1 MATHSLTQRA
11 YVLDAQGRL
20 RPSLYKALL
29 FPEMATAVK
38 PGQLNFTCCYQYRAF
53 EHYLLPAAQWAR
65 PRKGPGRARG
75 PAA

>member
-53 EHYLLPAAQWAR
+53 EHYR
-65 PRKGPGRARG
+65 P
-75 PAA
+75 